1 MTRIAA
7 VQRCIDKLLSNAPDE
22 AERLH
27 GFAHLHGVSQACALL
42 AQRRGLDA
50 ELAATAGL
58 LHDMAFY
65 ATLYSADH
73 AARSAAMARP
83 FLEQTGVFSTQ
94 EIDAVCA
101 AIACHS
107 DKAGR
112 HAPLAEALID
122 ADVLQH
128 AFSDPTAP
136 PPPHELPRLTAL
148 RKELGIPVT

>member
-1 MTRIAA
+1 M
-7 VQRCIDKLLSNAPDE
+7 QRCIDKLLSNDPDE

-65 ATLYSADH
+65 ATLDSTDH

-83 FLEQTGVFSTQ
+83 FLEQTGVFSAQ

-112 HAPLAEALID
+112 H
-122 ADVLQH
+122 
-128 AFSDPTAP
+128 AP

>member
-1 MTRIAA
+1 MTRIAS
-7 VQRCIDKLLSNAPDE
+7 VQRGIDRLLSNVPDE

-50 ELAATAGL
+50 ELAAIAGL

-65 ATLYSADH
+65 ATLDGADH
-73 AARSAAMARP
+73 AARSAVMARP
-83 FLEQTGVFSTQ
+83 FLETTGGFSAQ

-107 DKAGR
+107 DKSSR
-112 HAPLAEALID
+112 HAPLAEVLID

-136 PPPHELPRLTAL
+136 PPPHELSRLTAL
-148 RKELGIPVT
+148 RKELGIPAT

>member
-7 VQRCIDKLLSNAPDE
+7 VQRCIDKLLSNVPDE

-65 ATLYSADH
+65 ATLDSTDH
-73 AARSAAMARP
+73 AARSAAMASGR
-83 FLEQTGVFSTQ
+83 GVGSVSVAQ
-94 EIDAVCA
+94 M
-101 AIACHS
+101 
-107 DKAGR
+107 
-112 HAPLAEALID
+112 
-122 ADVLQH
+122 
-128 AFSDPTAP
+128 
-136 PPPHELPRLTAL
+136 
-148 RKELGIPVT
+148 